1 MPSAEAGSQERARN
15 LLFLGRPD
23 LWPAWPFLPLVR
35 RREGREEECGVL
47 CDVLGLT
54 GRPGHSATVH
64 FANVFLL
71 PPTLEDFLGLPR
83 EVFDTPEEVFAAG
96 WRID

>member
-23 LWPAWPFLPLVR
+23 LWPVWPFLPLVR
-35 RREGREEECGVL
+35 RSDGQEEECGVL

-71 PPTLEDFLGLPR
+71 PPTLEGLLALPR